1 MFRKIKL
8 VNNVETLLNIY
19 NPKGG
24 GGWRATIR
32 MEKHFINDTSGS
44 HFHADPSRGNL
55 LLLCRFPSDIFY
67 LYFVLN
73 QSWKVIYW
81 KICKLNFFLSSYDS
95 IGERIELSESLC
107 RMDAFVHI
115 SIYSQCTSLMEIRR
129 TRFNKIMS
137 GWEWRWGRWRRW
149 QVMWHWRPDRWAMRN
164 VFLLHNVFNLMLNF
178 ILNQTFHSH

>member
-44 HFHADPSRGNL
+44 HFHVDPSRGNL

-81 KICKLNFFLSSYDS
+81 KICKLNFFSPPMIRLGSELSFQKAYVEWMLLFTFPYIPSVLRWWRSGEQDS
-95 IGERIELSESLC
+95 IRLWADENGGEGDGDVDKLCDIGDRIDEPCE
-107 RMDAFVHI
+107 MFFFFI
-115 SIYSQCTSLMEIRR
+115 MYSI
-129 TRFNKIMS
+129 
-137 GWEWRWGRWRRW
+137 
-149 QVMWHWRPDRWAMRN
+149 
-164 VFLLHNVFNLMLNF
+164 
-178 ILNQTFHSH
+178 